1 MALRVP
7 SGEPSRHRSE
17 LETLKGSQVNQVV
30 LQTDTALS
38 TNPANGEVFAKYPY
52 ESATSLERSLTTVAQ
67 GYKTWSSMAVSARLG
82 VLRRM
87 AEILRRD
94 VEALGMMAT
103 KEMGKPIVQA
113 RAEVEKC
120 AILCDWYAENGA
132 DLLADKPTSVGEQA
146 YVSFLPLGPVL
157 AIMPWNFPYWQ
168 ILRGAVPIL
177 LGGNAY
183 VLKHAPNVM
192 GCAYLTEAAWLEA
205 GLPKGA
211 FSVVNITNDL
221 VSKAIVDNRIAAVAV
236 TGSVRAGSAIASQA
250 GAALKKT
257 VLELGG
263 SDPFIVLA
271 DADLEEAVKA
281 AVVGRFQNSGQI
293 CIAAKRIIL
302 DAPIAEEFTERF
314 VQAVAALRVGDPQSE
329 DTYIGPMARHD
340 LRDELDTQVQ
350 RSVEAGAR
358 VLLGASKIPG
368 DGNFYAPTV
377 LGNVKPGMATFDQ
390 ETFGPAASLIV
401 AKGVDEAIDL
411 ANNSEFGLSGAI
423 WTRNKGLARDLARRV
438 ETGGLF
444 VNGFS
449 ASDPRV
455 PIGGVKKSG
464 YGRELSHF
472 GVQEF
477 MNAQTVWF
485 DRK

>member
-1 MALRVP
+1 MALHVP
-7 SGEPSRHRSE
+7 SGKPSRHRGE
-17 LETLKGSQVNQVV
+17 LETFKGSQVNQVV
-30 LQTDTALS
+30 LQTDIALS

-52 ESATSLERSLTTVAQ
+52 ESPASLERSLATATQ
-67 GYKTWSSMAVSARLG
+67 GYKTWSSMAVSARLR
-82 VLRRM
+82 VLKRM

-94 VEALGMMAT
+94 VEPLGMMAT

-377 LGNVKPGMATFDQ
+377 LGNVKPGMTTFDQ

-401 AKGVDEAIDL
+401 ANGVDEAIDL

-423 WTRNKGLARDLARRV
+423 WTRNKGLAKDLARRV

>member
-1 MALRVP
+1 M
-7 SGEPSRHRSE
+7 
-17 LETLKGSQVNQVV
+17 NQVV
-30 LQTDTALS
+30 LQTDIALS

-52 ESATSLERSLTTVAQ
+52 ESPASLERSLATATQ
-67 GYKTWSSMAVSARLG
+67 GYKTWSSMAVSARLR
-82 VLRRM
+82 VLKRM

-94 VEALGMMAT
+94 VEPLGMMAT

-377 LGNVKPGMATFDQ
+377 LGNVKPGMTTFDQ

-401 AKGVDEAIDL
+401 ANGVDEAIDL

-423 WTRNKGLARDLARRV
+423 WTRNKGLAKDLARRV

>member
-1 MALRVP
+1 M
-7 SGEPSRHRSE
+7 
-17 LETLKGSQVNQVV
+17 TLPA
-30 LQTDTALS
+30 TFADAALS

-52 ESATSLERSLTTVAQ
+52 ESAQALDHALESATAGFLAWSATSIE
-67 GYKTWSSMAVSARLG
+67 ARLS
-82 VLRRM
+82 VLGRM
-87 AEILRRD
+87 ALILRRD
-94 VEALGMMAT
+94 IEKFGQMACE
-103 KEMGKPIVQA
+103 EMGKPIVQA

-120 AILCDWYAENGA
+120 AVLCDWYAQHGA
-132 DLLADKPTSVGEQA
+132 GLLVDRPTTVGEEA
-146 YVSFLPLGPVL
+146 YVSYLPLGPVL
-157 AIMPWNFPYWQ
+157 AIMPWNFPFWQ

-192 GCAYLTEAAWLEA
+192 GCAYLTQAAWLEA
-205 GLPKGA
+205 GAPKGA
-211 FSVVNITNDL
+211 FHVVNITNEL
-221 VSKAIVDNRIAAVAV
+221 VSKAIADPRIAAVAV
-236 TGSVRAGSAIASQA
+236 TGSVRAGAAIAAQA

-271 DADLEEAVKA
+271 DADVEAAVKA

-302 DAPIAEEFTERF
+302 DNPIAAEFTERF
-314 VQAVAALRVGDPQSE
+314 VEAVKALRVGDPRSE
-329 DTYIGPMARHD
+329 DTYIGPMARPD
-340 LRDELDTQVQ
+340 LRDELHGQVQ
-350 RSVEAGAR
+350 RSVDAGAKL
-358 VLLGASKIPG
+358 LLGGSKVLG
-368 DGNFYAPTV
+368 RGNFYEPTI
-377 LGNVKPGMATFDQ
+377 LGDVTPAMATFRQ
-390 ETFGPAASLIV
+390 ETFGPVASLIK
-401 AKGVDEAIDL
+401 ANGVEHAISL
-411 ANNSEFGLSGAI
+411 ANDSEFGLSGAL
-423 WTRNKGLARDLARRV
+423 WTKNKRLAKDLARRI
-438 ETGGLF
+438 ETGGMF

-472 GVQEF
+472 GVHEF